1 MDDYEKKYIIFG
13 CGKIGKEALEYLGE
27 TNVFCFVDNDA
38 SLSGDVIYG
47 KRIISFEE
55 LKGICE
61 NYTVVI
67 AARLSFA
74 YEIKEQLENNNIY
87 DYQLFEYMRQKR
99 NYWRE
104 EYQIVK
110 KQLDELKEQ
119 YRADSINVE
128 FYLVDA
134 FEIAHFKP
142 LYELLRINKI
152 NAVFVAENILNNTTH
167 DWFDYDEALRILQ
180 EENLEYR
187 NECNVNAH
195 IVFTTQYASV
205 LKKYKNAI
213 KINMTY
219 ALALYKESYEFSKE
233 AMRGFDYKLVH
244 GQLMWEECVAKRILD
259 KEHIKIIGFPKH
271 YELIGKRL
279 DRDRILGELGIKTDK
294 PIIGYFP
301 TWDENSS
308 IIAFE
313 KSIRELK
320 QNFFIVTKAHHC
332 TYRLPDKKHE
342 LKILY
347 DISDIVL
354 EGNYE
359 FEKAAMIGDINIC
372 DAKSG
377 AALETCLI
385 NDKAKAIFLSLHDK
399 KEHYFM
405 EELYKIA
412 CVVDQ
417 PDQLKAIITRV
428 MDKDIYQSV
437 RNKGMDRYFDKS
449 INKLELWGIL
459 KDIIDTTLKQKEQ
472 CVSDVKQYQKK
483 Y

>member
-1 MDDYEKKYIIFG
+1 MNDYEKKYIIFG

-27 TNVFCFVDNDA
+27 TNVFCFVDNNA
-38 SLSGDVIYG
+38 SLSEDEICG
-47 KRIISFEE
+47 KKIISFEA
-55 LKGICE
+55 LKGICDD
-61 NYTVVI
+61 YTVVI
-67 AARLSFA
+67 ATKLSFA

-110 KQLDELKEQ
+110 KQLNELKEQ
-119 YRADSINVE
+119 YRADSINIE

-142 LYELLRINKI
+142 LYELFRINKI
-152 NAVFVAENILNNTTH
+152 NAVFVAENILNNTTN

-187 NECNVNAH
+187 SECNENAQ

-205 LKKYKNAI
+205 LRKYKNAI

-219 ALALYKESYEFSKE
+219 GMALYKEVFEFSKE
-233 AMRGFDYKLVH
+233 AMYGFDYKFVH
-244 GQLMWEECVAKRILD
+244 GQLMQEECAAKGVLD
-259 KEHIKIIGFPKH
+259 KEHIKIMGFPKH
-271 YELIGKRL
+271 YELMGKRL
-279 DRDRILGELGIKTDK
+279 DRDRILDELGIKTDK

-308 IIAFE
+308 IMAFGN
-313 KSIRELK
+313 SIKQLK
-320 QNFFIVTKAHHC
+320 KDFYIVTKAHHC
-332 TYRLPDKKHE
+332 TYRLPEKKHE
-342 LKILY
+342 LEVLY

-354 EGNYE
+354 EGNFS
-359 FEKAAMIGDINIC
+359 FEKAAMIGDINLC

-385 NDKAKAIFLSLHDK
+385 NNKAKAVFLSMHEE

-405 EELYKIA
+405 RELYELA
-412 CVVDQ
+412 YVVDQ
-417 PDQLKAIITRV
+417 PGQLRSVITQA

-437 RNKGMDRYFDKS
+437 RNERMDRYFDKS

-459 KDIIDTTLKQKEQ
+459 KEIIDTALKQKEQ
-472 CVSDVKQYQKK
+472 CE
-483 Y
+483 

>member
-13 CGKIGKEALEYLGE
+13 CGKIGKEALEYLGK

-47 KRIISFEE
+47 KQIISFEE

-134 FEIAHFKP
+134 YEIAHFKP

-205 LKKYKNAI
+205 LKKYTKSI

-219 ALALYKESYEFSKE
+219 GLALYKGSYEFSKE
-233 AMRGFDYKLVH
+233 AMHGFDYKLVH
-244 GQLMWEECVAKRILD
+244 GQLIWQECAARGILD
-259 KEHIKIIGFPKH
+259 KEQIKI
-271 YELIGKRL
+271 
-279 DRDRILGELGIKTDK
+279 
-294 PIIGYFP
+294 
-301 TWDENSS
+301 
-308 IIAFE
+308 
-313 KSIRELK
+313 
-320 QNFFIVTKAHHC
+320 
-332 TYRLPDKKHE
+332 
-342 LKILY
+342 
-347 DISDIVL
+347 
-354 EGNYE
+354 
-359 FEKAAMIGDINIC
+359 M
-372 DAKSG
+372 
-377 AALETCLI
+377 
-385 NDKAKAIFLSLHDK
+385 
-399 KEHYFM
+399 
-405 EELYKIA
+405 
-412 CVVDQ
+412 
-417 PDQLKAIITRV
+417 
-428 MDKDIYQSV
+428 
-437 RNKGMDRYFDKS
+437 
-449 INKLELWGIL
+449 
-459 KDIIDTTLKQKEQ
+459 
-472 CVSDVKQYQKK
+472 
-483 Y
+483 